1 MMTKNEVPRRKDG
14 GIRFDFKPGNEE
26 QLKLCLSDPLWRICS
41 GELYK
46 IIIKGDDGEDGLVLP
61 FKPNR
66 AQRRLL
72 KSLWH
77 RNVILKARQLGFTT
91 LICIL
96 WLDTALF
103 NANYRCGI
111 IAQDRE
117 AAEAIFK
124 DKVKFAYDNLPE
136 PMRAEMPLATNSA
149 TQLKFAHNNSSIRV
163 ATSMRS
169 GTIHRLHISEF
180 GKICAKYPD
189 KAQEVITGSIP
200 AVPKSGILVI
210 ESTAEGRDGDFH
222 DITMRAKAQAE
233 AGKELTVRDYRFHFF
248 PWWQEPGYQLD
259 PAGVIIT
266 DNDRQYFRAV
276 EAKTGTSL
284 SERQQAWYVATR
296 DADFSGAEEKMWQ
309 EYPSFPEEAFQVS
322 TQGCYFTDQIS
333 AARKQGRIGVVPLL
347 PNVPCNT
354 FWDIGSSDGTAI
366 WVHQRIGQQNNFVR
380 FKEGWGES
388 YSYFVQWLF
397 SLGVVFH
404 KHYLPHDA
412 DHIRQGKNRNE
423 SPRQMLEDLMPG
435 HTFEVVDRVQDI
447 NWGIQKT
454 RDTFASYWFDE
465 EHCKEGLVHLESYK
479 KIWNTRQSRW
489 SDEPDKSGGHSEAAD
504 ALRQHA
510 QGYESPTYQPK
521 TPARSYSWKVV

>member
-1 MMTKNEVPRRKDG
+1 MTKTNIPLRKDG
-14 GIRFDFKPGNEE
+14 GISFNFRPKNEE
-26 QLKLCLSDPLWRICS
+26 ELKKCLSDPLWRICS
-41 GELYK
+41 GALYK
-46 IIIKGDDGEDGLVLP
+46 IIIKGKDGDDGLVLP

-72 KSLWH
+72 VSLWH
-77 RNVILKARQLGFTT
+77 RNLILKARQLGFTT
-91 LICIL
+91 MICIL

-103 NANYRCGI
+103 NANMRCGI

-124 DKVKFAYDNLPE
+124 DKVKFAYENLPE
-136 PMRAEMPLATNSA
+136 NIRKNMPLKNNSA
-149 TQLKFAHNNSSIRV
+149 KELRLAHNNSSIRV

-169 GTIHRLHISEF
+169 GMIHRLHISEF

-189 KAQEVITGSIP
+189 KAKEVITGSIP
-200 AVPKSGILVI
+200 AVPLSGILVI
-210 ESTAEGRDGDFH
+210 ESTAEGRGGDFH
-222 DITMRAKAQAE
+222 DITMRAKAQDE
-233 AGKELTVRDYRFHFF
+233 AGKELTVRDYRFHFY
-248 PWWQEPGYQLD
+248 PWWDELDYQLD
-259 PAGVIIT
+259 TKGVLMT
-266 DNDRQYFRAV
+266 DADRKYFTMV
-276 EAKTGTSL
+276 EAKVGTIL
-284 SERQQAWYVATR
+284 TERQRAWYVATR
-296 DADFSGAEEKMWQ
+296 DADFSGSEEKMWQ
-309 EYPSFPEEAFQVS
+309 EYPSFPDEAFQVS

-333 AARKQGRIGVVPLL
+333 IARKQGRIGAVPLL

-366 WVHQRIGQQNNFVR
+366 WVHQRVGQQNNFVR
-380 FKEGWGES
+380 FKEGWGEA
-388 YSYFVQWLF
+388 YGYYVQWLF

-435 HTFEVVDRVQDI
+435 HQFETVDRVQDI

-454 RDTFASYWFDE
+454 RDSFASYWFDE
-465 EHCKEGLVHLESYK
+465 ENCKDGIVHLESYK
-479 KIWNTRQSRW
+479 KIWSTRQARW

-510 QGYESPTYQPK
+510 QGYEPTNNQSK
-521 TPARSYSWKVV
+521 TPARNYSWKVV